1 MSEALT
7 QAAEQGNQKAVF
19 ELIAS
24 GTSINSVDSRGR
36 TALMAATH
44 ANQIDMVRVLLENGA
59 DVDLQDNMNDN
70 PFLYAGAEG
79 LLEILKLT
87 IAAGANTKL
96 TNRYGG
102 TALIPAC
109 HHGYPECVLELLDT
123 TDVDIDHLNNLG
135 WTALIEAVILS
146 DGGPVHQRIVQ
157 ILLDHGADRSIGD
170 FDGITPLEHAQR
182 KGYAEMVKILS
193 S

>member
-24 GTSINSVDSRGR
+24 GTSINSVDSRGQ